1 MKRGFT
7 LVELLIVITIIAILA
22 GLAFPA
28 FSLVRRQVLQI
39 KCSNNMQQ
47 VAAALE
53 IYRQD
58 HNDSFPYRLY
68 DLVTGYA
75 FAPKCLL
82 CPSDPTLGTDV
93 NVGRV
98 QPPAWPDYS
107 FLYDN
112 NSAIY
117 PNAPGV
123 PCSYDFECSSNPNPA
138 MFPASLGL
146 LDYFYR
152 DNTANEP
159 APGVAT
165 WADAKQHQQK
175 FGNLQPTPVGNTTVY
190 GYPFPPSSV
199 PILRCYHHEAWK
211 TYPTNASYPNRVNNV
226 SMEFN
231 VFWSIPYWEIQA
243 NPLIPAN

>member
-7 LVELLIVITIIAILA
+7 LLELLIVITIIAILA

-28 FSLVRRQVLQI
+28 FALVKRQVLQV

-47 VAAALE
+47 IALALE

-58 HNDSFPYRLY
+58 HNDSFPYRLF
-68 DLVTGYA
+68 DLVNDSTYA
-75 FAPKCLL
+75 FAPKSLL
-82 CPSDPTLGTDV
+82 CPSDPTLGTDP
-93 NVGRV
+93 NVGRLA
-98 QPPAWPDYS
+98 PPAWPDYS

-112 NSAIY
+112 NSSIY
-117 PNAPGV
+117 STPGV

-138 MFPASLGL
+138 MFPAALGL
-146 LDYFYR
+146 VAYFYR
-152 DNTANEP
+152 DNPSN
-159 APGVAT
+159 APLYPT

-190 GYPFPPSSV
+190 GYPFPASSV
-199 PILRCYHHEAWK
+199 PILRCYHHEAWS

-226 SMEFN
+226 SLEFN
-231 VFWSIPYWEIQA
+231 TFWSIPYWEIQA
-243 NPLIPAN
+243 NPLIPAD